1 MLAQA
6 RRNLAA
12 HGLEIPLH
20 RVDYRALPDHF
31 DRRFDA
37 VVCLSSSILHM
48 PTEAEVR
55 QALTS
60 MRQVLHSHGILVLT
74 QGTSDRQWREKPRFI
89 LAANTRDFSR
99 LFVIDY
105 LTQGA
110 VYHVLDIFHGQEN
123 YDMQIWHVAYP
134 LMLLKDDYAR
144 LLRAAGFEDL
154 EFYGSYDFSLYDK
167 LQSDRLI
174 IVAAQ

>member
-1 MLAQA
+1 
-6 RRNLAA
+6 
-12 HGLEIPLH
+12 
-20 RVDYRALPDHF
+20 
-31 DRRFDA
+31 
-37 VVCLSSSILHM
+37 M